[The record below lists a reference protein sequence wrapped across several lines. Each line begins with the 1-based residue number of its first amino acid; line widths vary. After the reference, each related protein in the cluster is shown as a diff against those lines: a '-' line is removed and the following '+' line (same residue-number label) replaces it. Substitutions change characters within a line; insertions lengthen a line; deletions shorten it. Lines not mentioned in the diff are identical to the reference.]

1 MGNLDLPY
9 MCSIKAK
16 GRTYA
21 YYRRHGKHQRIAGE
35 LGTADFFADYERIQK
50 MHEAIPAQKGAA
62 LGSLDALI
70 AAFYQS
76 AEFQQLKP
84 RTRKDYRSYLEPM
97 RPEYGRAPAASMTS
111 NFVYDWRDKMQAT
124 PAKANNAV
132 KTLRRLFSW
141 AVKRGKLPFNPAS
154 GVETLKGGSGWKQWP
169 EPALEKCRQEATG
182 PARAAFYLALYTGQR
197 KSDVLTMRWDDI
209 ENGAVTVVQEKG
221 GEELQIPLHPL
232 LADELAV
239 MERKGFYI
247 VSRRDGRPLT
257 ESGFNAI
264 WRRHKAR
271 LALGPV
277 QFHGLRK
284 NATAALYE
292 AGCTPQGVQGI
303 TGHKTLQMVQYY
315 GRGARQE
322 RLARQAMGK
331 WQKNTD

>member
-1 MGNLDLPY
+1 MGKINLPY
-9 MCSIKAK
+9 INAYKSK

-21 YYRRHGKHQRIAGE
+21 YYRRHGNVQRIAGE
-35 LGTADFFADYERIQK
+35 VGTAEFFFDYERIHN
-50 MHEAIPAQKGAA
+50 MHEAIPAQQGAA
-62 LGSLDALI
+62 PGSLDALI
-70 AAFYQS
+70 AAFYKS

-84 RTRKDYRSYLEPM
+84 RTREDYRSYLEPM
-97 RPEYGRAPAASMTS
+97 RSKYGHAPAASMTS

-141 AVKRGKLPFNPAS
+141 AVKRGKLPANPTS
-154 GVETLKGGSGWKQWP
+154 GVEFLKGGDGWKQWP
-169 EPALEKCRQEATG
+169 EPALERCRQEATG

-197 KSDVLTMRWDDI
+197 KGDVLAMRWGDI
-209 ENGAVTVVQEKG
+209 KNGAVTVVQEKG
-221 GEELQIPLHPL
+221 GTELRIPLHPIL
-232 LADELAV
+232 SDELAA
-239 MERKGFYI
+239 MDRKGFYI
-247 VSRRDGRPLT
+247 VSRRDGKPLT

-271 LALGPV
+271 LNLGPV

-292 AGCTPQGVQGI
+292 AGCTPQQVQGV
-303 TGHKTLQMVQYY
+303 TGHKTLQMVQHY

-322 RLARQAMGK
+322 RLASQAMEK
-331 WQKNTD
+331 WEKNTD